1 MMIDK
6 LVKMLLNL
14 YKSEEKINFLS
25 RSPEEYLNKIAKPI
39 FEEDYINW
47 KMNNNQANFLAK
59 ICFNEI

>member
-1 MMIDK
+1 
-6 LVKMLLNL
+6 MLLNL

-47 KMNNNQANFLAK
+47 KMNNNKANFLAK
-59 ICFNEI
+59 LCFNEI